1 MAKVRAVIGFIARNT
16 WRMTV
21 SLVGFALLV
30 AGAIMMVTP
39 GPGLL
44 VIIAGLAV
52 LATQYAWA
60 ERALD
65 AARTRAGKARDAA
78 LRRAR
83 RASAESAQPGP
94 SGPSGMPHG
103 DGQGPERPPL
113 GGPEEPDAER
123 ERS

>member
-1 MAKVRAVIGFIARNT
+1 VQRLRSVVRFIGRNSWRVAVSVAGF
-16 WRMTV
+16 
-21 SLVGFALLV
+21 GLLV
-30 AGAIMMVTP
+30 VGAIMMVTP

-65 AARTRAGKARDAA
+65 AARTRAANAKEAA
-78 LRRAR
+78 VRRAR
-83 RASAESAQPGP
+83 RP
-94 SGPSGMPHG
+94 SGSPTNEADASK
-103 DGQGPERPPL
+103 PPL
-113 GGPEEPDAER
+113 GGSQEPDAER

>member
-1 MAKVRAVIGFIARNT
+1 MTPVAKVRAVLRFIARNT

-21 SLVGFALLV
+21 SLAGFALLV

-39 GPGLL
+39 GPGLI

-65 AARTRAGKARDAA
+65 AARERAAKAKEAA
-78 LRRAR
+78 LRKGR
-83 RASAESAQPGP
+83 RTGTAPTGSGDGSTAQP
-94 SGPSGMPHG
+94 
-103 DGQGPERPPL
+103 PPAL
-113 GGPEEPDAER
+113 GGPQEPDAER